1 MCASR
6 LKSDLSITVC
16 SWLSFLKQVSS
27 LMVGASSCYTMLTT
41 LPYILNKINVIKA
54 VKVML
59 ELSKLDMEHR
69 STFHS
74 LHIFMFIKVI
84 CAHCN
89 VLYVTF

>member
-27 LMVGASSCYTMLTT
+27 LMVGAFSCYSMLTT
-41 LPYILNKINVIKA
+41 LPYILNIINVIKA

-59 ELSKLDMEHR
+59 ELSKLDK
-69 STFHS
+69 HS
-74 LHIFMFIKVI
+74 WNIEVHFIPYTYL
-84 CAHCN
+84 C
-89 VLYVTF
+89 L